1 VAELILRYHLIA
13 IPVVDNEED
22 RRLVGMV
29 KFGEAIEAIQAEA
42 GEDIAVMVGAGEEES
57 VFTPVRLSVQRRLPW
72 ILFNLVVGFLI
83 AAMIAQ
89 FEGTLAAYAILVAY
103 MPLVALVGG
112 NSGAQSLAVVIRSIA
127 VGDLPPGRARRA
139 VRREMTVGMI
149 NGVIIAAIAGLI
161 GALTVSLLGDEGAV
175 SPAKMAIIIMVAI
188 LVAFFVAGLVGSG
201 IPVVLRRM
209 GQDPA
214 LASNIFL
221 TLTVDLVS
229 FGTFLLTASLLL

>member
-1 VAELILRYHLIA
+1 
-13 IPVVDNEED
+13 
-22 RRLVGMV
+22 
-29 KFGEAIEAIQAEA
+29 
-42 GEDIAVMVGAGEEES
+42 
-57 VFTPVRLSVQRRLPW
+57 
-72 ILFNLVVGFLI
+72 
-83 AAMIAQ
+83 
-89 FEGTLAAYAILVAY
+89 LAAYAILVAY